1 MNKVSNRKNSNKLLD
16 NQLIVA
22 EAAVVA
28 VITQAS
34 GEGILD
40 ISAQIMTQIIDQEVL
55 LHILETIM
63 IIIVGSDH
71 QQDKANLMEEVTD
84 SRLLI
89 MVAQSIDLMAVIQG
103 IRPRH
108 IIINR
113 GLLIRRHL
121 KDNLQAVVQ
130 EKEHKL

>member
-63 IIIVGSDH
+63 IIIVESDH

-89 MVAQSIDLMAVIQG
+89 MVAQSIDLMAVIQD

-108 IIINR
+108 IIIKR
-113 GLLIRRHL
+113 DLLIRPHL

>member
-63 IIIVGSDH
+63 IIIVESDH
-71 QQDKANLMEEVTD
+71 QQDKANLME
-84 SRLLI
+84 
-89 MVAQSIDLMAVIQG
+89 
-103 IRPRH
+103 
-108 IIINR
+108 
-113 GLLIRRHL
+113 
-121 KDNLQAVVQ
+121 
-130 EKEHKL
+130 

>member
-28 VITQAS
+28 VITQAL

-113 GLLIRRHL
+113 DLLIHRHL

>member
-16 NQLIVA
+16 NQLIVV

-28 VITQAS
+28 VITQAL

-40 ISAQIMTQIIDQEVL
+40 ISAQIMTQIIDQEVC
-55 LHILETIM
+55 LHFLETIM

-89 MVAQSIDLMAVIQG
+89 MVAQSIDLMAVIQD

-113 GLLIRRHL
+113 DLLIRRHL